1 MRLFTE
7 GAEMKDLLF
16 FDAIS
21 NIVTVAA
28 GPISPWCFAISDG
41 SYARKL
47 ITATSECY
55 ARIRIKVANVA
66 YANCRYI
73 SFLSGG
79 VGGTELAYLTSDGY
93 HWAIYTSGGLLVD
106 SGVAINNNQW
116 YIVEVYFKLDDNP
129 NGRFVVYVDGHE
141 AANKIIDFTG
151 DTKPGAQTTFD
162 CINYLSVFN
171 ASISIDDLAL
181 NDTSNADGKNDTSW
195 CGDGVVIK
203 HTPDATTVANWT
215 GQDADQVNNHL
226 NVDEYPHDGD
236 TTYNYADG
244 ATAGTQDYYGLT
256 HVSYTGKTILRIY
269 AEARGRK
276 TAADAGAVKVGT
288 LASGGSDVMGSAVNL
303 DIGAYKRIMGPE
315 AKVNPV
321 DTNAWEEADL
331 DDLEAII
338 ETA

>member
-1 MRLFTE
+1 MRQFTE

-16 FDAIS
+16 WDLYHNHVAIF
-21 NIVTVAA
+21 A
-28 GPISPWCFAISDG
+28 GPISPWCYGITDN

-47 ITATSECY
+47 ITATSEGY
-55 ARIRIKVANVA
+55 ARIRMSHGANI
-66 YANCRYI
+66 YTNSRFI
-73 SFLSGG
+73 SFISGG
-79 VGGTELAYLTSDGY
+79 VTGTELAYLSTDGL
-93 HWAIYTSGGLLVD
+93 HWAIYTSAGLLLD
-106 SGVAINNNQW
+106 SGIVINDFQT
-116 YIVEVYFKLDDNP
+116 YLVEIYFKLDDAP
-129 NGRFVVYVDGHE
+129 NGRFVIYVDGL
-141 AANKIIDFTG
+141 KIIDFTG

-162 CINYLSVFN
+162 CLNFVGTSNTGLY
-171 ASISIDDLAL
+171 IDDMAF

-215 GQDADQVNNHL
+215 GQDADQVDNHL
-226 NVDEYPHDGD
+226 NVDEYIHDGD
-236 TTYNYADG
+236 TTYNYSDG
-244 ATAGTQDYYGLT
+244 ATAGTQDHYGLT
-256 HVSYTGKTILRIY
+256 HVSYAGKTILRIY

-288 LASGGSDVMGSAVNL
+288 LAAGGSDVMGAAVNL

-331 DDLEAII
+331 DALEAII